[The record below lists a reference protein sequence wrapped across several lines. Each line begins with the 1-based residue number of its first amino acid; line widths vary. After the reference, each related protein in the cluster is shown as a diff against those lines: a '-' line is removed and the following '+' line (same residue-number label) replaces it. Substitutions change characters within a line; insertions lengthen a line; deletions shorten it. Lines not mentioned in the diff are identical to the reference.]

1 MSRVSG
7 PRHVGGNALA
17 KLLAWTLAAG
27 VVVLPLVGALNGW
40 FAADRWPFRQLKVD
54 ARFERVSAEQVRAA
68 VAPALNGGFFAV
80 DLAAVRRGVE
90 SVPWVERAEVRRRW
104 PDVLE
109 VRVVERVVAAAWT
122 EGRLVDAAG
131 GLFTVPGDTVPEGLP
146 QLSGP
151 DSRAAD
157 ALAFHREIVEAMRGT
172 GMAPQSLALSPRGS
186 WTLRTTAGVEL
197 VLGREQPGARLRRFL
212 DALRQADPAAGLVL
226 VRADLR
232 YANGFAVEW
241 QQRETPDA
249 DASPSPAATPTDTP
263 PQA

>member
-1 MSRVSG
+1 M
-7 PRHVGGNALA
+7 HGNALL

-68 VAPALNGGFFAV
+68 VAPALDGGFFAV
-80 DLAAVRRGVE
+80 DLGAVRRAVE

-104 PDVLE
+104 PDTLE
-109 VRVVERVVAAAWT
+109 VRVVERVVAAAWAD
-122 EGRLVDAAG
+122 GRLVDADG
-131 GLFTVPGDTVPEGLP
+131 GLFSVPGDTIPEGLP
-146 QLSGP
+146 LLSGP

-157 ALAFHREIVEAMRGT
+157 ALAFHREIAQAMRGT
-172 GMAPQSLALSPRGS
+172 GMAPQSLALSARGS
-186 WTLRTTAGVEL
+186 WTLRTTAGAEL
-197 VLGREQPGARLRRFL
+197 VLGREQPGGRLRRFL

-241 QQRETPDA
+241 RQAEATGGA
-249 DASPSPAATPTDTP
+249 PSGPAVPSTEPP